1 MLISIIGM
9 VLIAYSKEGNNVGL
23 KWKYMGISNAQAKA
37 RQVLMDLICV
47 KKSVIINDFVSKLIW

>member
-1 MLISIIGM
+1 MLISIIGT
-9 VLIAYSKEGNNVGL
+9 VFIAYSKEGNNVGL

-47 KKSVIINDFVSKLIW
+47 KKVSS